1 MIKKLAVTI
10 FLCLITVFSLF
21 AFAACGTD
29 NIGVCKHNNI
39 VNIEMVEPTCEFK
52 GLTTGKRCADCGE
65 IIIEQEPI
73 PALGH
78 NFSDY
83 KITKEPTCTI
93 NGNKER
99 TCSRCGY
106 IEKTI
111 IGVSG
116 HKYGN
121 FVTTK
126 EASCFEKG
134 KRTKTCT
141 VCGKQESEDTEII
154 DHNFVG
160 TACTFCNASKGLAY
174 SYNEYNKSYYITG
187 MGTCYAS
194 DVIIP
199 AYHNKLPVV
208 GIGDNSFENCSVTSI
223 SIPDSVVYIGQYAF
237 RGCTISKINIPA
249 NTEGF
254 LCSFSGCSI
263 KEVYISSLSNWCK
276 NWIRKD
282 SYSESYFESNPLS
295 SGAKLYI
302 NNELATE
309 IVIPEE
315 IKQIGPATFIGCSS
329 IKSIK
334 LHNKIISIGE
344 YAFYG
349 CNALTSVSI
358 PSSVESIGKRAFAD
372 CENLEKIEVEDGNTI
387 YYSENNCLIVK
398 DYNVLILGCK
408 NSIIPETVTRIEDY
422 AFNCSEVTFNG
433 TTEQWN
439 AITKSDSWNDSSKY
453 TVICTDGNITK

>member
-174 SYNEYNKSYYITG
+174 SYNEYSYNEYNKGYYITGSYYING

-199 AYHNKLPVV
+199 AYYNKLPVV
-208 GIGDNSFENCSVTSI
+208 GIDYGAFSGCNSVTSI
-223 SIPDSVVYIGQYAF
+223 ILPNSITFIHSNAFTDCSNLTNINVPEKVTLIECSLFDYCSNLANINLPKNVTAIEDYAF
-237 RGCTISKINIPA
+237 RGCRSLTNINIPENVTTIGAGAFADCSNLA
-249 NTEGF
+249 N
-254 LCSFSGCSI
+254 I
-263 KEVYISSLSNWCK
+263 NIPK
-276 NWIRKD
+276 N
-282 SYSESYFESNPLS
+282 
-295 SGAKLYI
+295 
-302 NNELATE
+302 T
-309 IVIPEE
+309 
-315 IKQIGPATFIGCSS
+315 TT
-329 IKSIK
+329 
-334 LHNKIISIGE
+334 IGE
-344 YAFYG
+344 SAFYG
-349 CNALTSVSI
+349 CNALTSISV
-358 PSSVESIGKRAFAD
+358 PSSIESIGKRAFAD
-372 CENLEKIEVEDGNTI
+372 CKNLEKIEVEDGNTI

>member
-1 MIKKLAVTI
+1 MNRENYMIKKFAVTI

-21 AFAACGTD
+21 AFTACGTD

-141 VCGKQESEDTEII
+141 ACGKQENEDTEII

-174 SYNEYNKSYYITG
+174 SYNEYDKSYYITG

-199 AYHNKLPVV
+199 AYYNKLPVV
-208 GIGDNSFENCSVTSI
+208 GIDYGAFRGCNSVTSI
-223 SIPDSVVYIGQYAF
+223 ILPNSITFIHSNAFTDCSNFTNINVPEKITLIEEGLFEGCSNLANINLPKNVTAIGADAF
-237 RGCTISKINIPA
+237 ADCSNLANINIP
-249 NTEGF
+249 
-254 LCSFSGCSI
+254 
-263 KEVYISSLSNWCK
+263 K
-276 NWIRKD
+276 NV
-282 SYSESYFESNPLS
+282 
-295 SGAKLYI
+295 
-302 NNELATE
+302 T
-309 IVIPEE
+309 
-315 IKQIGPATFIGCSS
+315 T
-329 IKSIK
+329 
-334 LHNKIISIGE
+334 IGE
-344 YAFYG
+344 GAFYG

-358 PSSVESIGKRAFAD
+358 PSSVESIGKRAFVY
-372 CENLEKIEVEDGNTI
+372 CINLEKIEVEDGNTI

-433 TTEQWN
+433 TMEQWN
-439 AITKSDSWNDSSKY
+439 AITKSDSWINSSKY